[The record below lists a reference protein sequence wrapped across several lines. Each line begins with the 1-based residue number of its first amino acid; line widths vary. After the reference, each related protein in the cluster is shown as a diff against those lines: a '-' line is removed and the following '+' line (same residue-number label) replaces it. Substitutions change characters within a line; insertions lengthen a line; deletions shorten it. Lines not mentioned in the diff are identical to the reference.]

1 MDLMHRPSASTLIFR
16 ALRLKCPRC
25 GQTPMFTGLF
35 RMQERCSHCELK
47 YEREPGYFV
56 GSLYVSYAIACVFF
70 GVGIV
75 AGHLLLPHWDLSWF
89 VPILVLLFLPLA
101 PTVARYARVIWLY
114 FDHWAWPA
122 KLEKMDS
129 DRKP

>member
-1 MDLMHRPSASTLIFR
+1 MNEPTSARKWRGLCR
-16 ALRLKCPRC
+16 QRCPLCCEGAIYDARRNMLETCSVC
-25 GQTPMFTGLF
+25 G
-35 RMQERCSHCELK
+35 LK

-56 GSLYVSYAIACVFF
+56 GSLYVSYAVACVFF

-75 AGHLLLPHWDLSWF
+75 TGHLLLPHWDLSWF

-122 KLEKMDS
+122 KLEKLDS
-129 DRKP
+129 DKQP